1 MSGCSVAT
9 HPKVSVRR
17 LLPKI
22 LCTGKVGKPLIIEEM
37 FHEQKVSK
45 VRKYVVY
52 IKEIE

>member
-9 HPKVSVRR
+9 HPKDSVRT

-22 LCTGKVGKPLIIEEM
+22 LCTGKVGKLLIIEAM
-37 FHEQKVSK
+37 FQEQKVFK

-52 IKEIE
+52 IKDIE